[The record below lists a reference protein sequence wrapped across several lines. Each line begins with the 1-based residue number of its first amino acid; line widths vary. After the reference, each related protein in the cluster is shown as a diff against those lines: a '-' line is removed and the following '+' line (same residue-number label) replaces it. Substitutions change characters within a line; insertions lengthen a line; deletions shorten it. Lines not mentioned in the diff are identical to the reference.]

1 MRMMM
6 RVMLVNTYDSDDTL
20 SQNGYAMGASAMMAM
35 MMTLFPPV
43 GYGARF
49 CNAGLRTA
57 EAGSRRAHR
66 RFQNM

>member
-1 MRMMM
+1 MA
-6 RVMLVNTYDSDDTL
+6 TDDDEGDDSDETL
-20 SQNGYAMGASAMMAM
+20 SQNGYAMGASAMMTM

-57 EAGSRRAHR
+57 EA
-66 RFQNM
+66 